1 MWRFME
7 GVQNPNKKI
16 KVDVDKHQRDSEYDR
31 SIVTL
36 IVTVC
41 VFVRHLFSWYPF
53 YFDFHSAR
61 IIFDMSSG
69 FYLWNIN
76 NAKADICKK

>member
-36 IVTVC
+36 NSI
-41 VFVRHLFSWYPF
+41 HLFTGYEDNKIAIVQIAS
-53 YFDFHSAR
+53 
-61 IIFDMSSG
+61 
-69 FYLWNIN
+69 
-76 NAKADICKK
+76 K

>member
-36 IVTVC
+36 NK
-41 VFVRHLFSWYPF
+41 
-53 YFDFHSAR
+53 
-61 IIFDMSSG
+61 G
-69 FYLWNIN
+69 
-76 NAKADICKK
+76 